1 MNWRK
6 RISGART
13 AIAARYL
20 LLGLA
25 LAWFVSAKPE
35 VSNVAHIETAH
46 ASVPVGAAVSYLSFT
61 TKDVGEG
68 KFFITD
74 TAKKV
79 ILTYSLNGEQL
90 RLVSA
95 RKFDED
101 LRLVDGT
108 IKAPESLESIGQGLT
123 RDDVKTYAKNSKA
136 QLDALA
142 KRLGKDQMQ
151 EAE

>member
-1 MNWRK
+1 MKWSE
-6 RISGART
+6 RISSERV
-13 AIAARYL
+13 AIVARYA
-20 LLGLA
+20 LLGLG
-25 LAWFVSAKPE
+25 LAWFVSAKPDASR
-35 VSNVAHIETAH
+35 VMKVDTAH

-95 RKFDED
+95 RKFDDD

-108 IKAPESLESIGQGLT
+108 VKAPESLEATGQGLT
-123 RDDVKTYAKNSKA
+123 RDEVKVYAKNSKV

-142 KRLGKDQMQ
+142 RKFGKEQML

>member
-1 MNWRK
+1 MSWRK
-6 RISGART
+6 RISSERT

-20 LLGLA
+20 LLGLG
-25 LAWFVSAKPE
+25 LAWFVSAKPDASR
-35 VSNVAHIETAH
+35 VMHVDTAH
-46 ASVPVGAAVSYLSFT
+46 ASVPVGAAVSHLSFT

-79 ILTYSLNGEQL
+79 ILTYTLNGEQL

-101 LRLVDGT
+101 LRIVDGT
-108 IKAPESLESIGQGLT
+108 IKAPESLESTGQGLT
-123 RDDVKTYAKNSKA
+123 RDDVKAYAKNSKA

-142 KRLGKDQMQ
+142 KRLGKEQML

>member
-1 MNWRK
+1 MRWF
-6 RISGART
+6 SGDGGERT
-13 AIAARYL
+13 AVAARYA

-25 LAWFVSAKPE
+25 LVWFVHARPE
-35 VSNVAHIETAH
+35 PGRMMQINPAH

-61 TKDVGEG
+61 AKDVGEG

-79 ILTYSLNGEQL
+79 ILTYSLHGDQL

-95 RKFDED
+95 RKFDHD

-108 IKAPESLESIGQGLT
+108 VKAPESLEGAGNGLT
-123 RDDVKTYAKNSKA
+123 REEVKAYAKNSKM

-142 KRLGKDQMQ
+142 KKLGKESMM

>member
-1 MNWRK
+1 MKWTE
-6 RISGART
+6 RIRGERVAVF
-13 AIAARYL
+13 ARYL
-20 LLGLA
+20 LLGLG
-25 LAWFVSAKPE
+25 LAWFISAKPDASR
-35 VSNVAHIETAH
+35 VMQIDTAH

-79 ILTYSLNGEQL
+79 ILTYTLNGEQL

-101 LRLVDGT
+101 LRIVDGT
-108 IKAPESLESIGQGLT
+108 VKAPESLEATGQGLT
-123 RDDVKTYAKNSKA
+123 REEVKVYAKNSKV

-142 KRLGKDQMQ
+142 KRLGKEQMQ
-151 EAE
+151 EIE